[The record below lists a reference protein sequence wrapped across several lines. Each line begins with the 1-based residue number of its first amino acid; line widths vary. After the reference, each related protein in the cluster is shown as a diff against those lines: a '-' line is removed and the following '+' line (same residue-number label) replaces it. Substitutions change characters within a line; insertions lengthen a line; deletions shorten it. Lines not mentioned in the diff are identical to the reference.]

1 MLINKIQEYCTPFCS
16 LLEMSPANHIFL
28 KTFNSECNEVM
39 VWFTDQNSRP
49 LETEDGINLTMVVK

>member
-16 LLEMSPANHIFL
+16 LLEMYPANHIFL